1 MGRDY
6 RHIVTGMSGEARIGS
21 DDETSTI
28 DASPPSDESD
38 SNEVVEQ
45 VVAGSEATSKASE
58 QPKLRYMMSLILNF
72 LDVPGHV
79 LLIEGAPGT
88 GKTSLALEILN
99 QMENTHKV
107 YASSRVSPAR
117 LRQDIPWIDEV
128 VDSMSG
134 RTARAAWLD
143 ELHDIRSTEPD
154 GILNRVLR
162 LKHSKRKAVLVL
174 DSWEGAVRNTKE
186 EGRNMLESALLSEL
200 DESGVSVVIVTETEK
215 HDHLDYLVDGIAS
228 LSQSEMEGRRT
239 RLLELKKLRGFNIS
253 TLSGLFTLDRGRF
266 TLLPHGPN
274 NGVSHTQE
282 RLNPIP
288 HSEKYYSTGIQDLD
302 RILGGGVERSTL
314 LLIDV
319 DSNVPPRWMKLL
331 LNIMRANFVNQGG
344 ACFILP
350 TGGYSSDNVA
360 TALRPLVG
368 EAAMNERVRIAAYS
382 RNSSPK
388 EWKVQLSG
396 QLQEDVRTFTESWA
410 PLAKNP
416 AGTIVS
422 VNLDRLAAVYGDDS
436 ALPGFTE
443 IGEGLRDGG
452 AVQICTSSI
461 LTKVR
466 QDTLRNADYHLKVQ
480 NEGGSFL
487 VYGIKPFTQ
496 EYAVRTEFDEAYP
509 AITLIPIV

>member
-1 MGRDY
+1 
-6 RHIVTGMSGEARIGS
+6 MSGEVRTES
-21 DDETSTI
+21 DDETATT
-28 DASPPSDESD
+28 DAFLESEGSD

-45 VVAGSEATSKASE
+45 VIVDSENSSSASE
-58 QPKLRYMMSLILNF
+58 QPQLRYMMSLILNF

-107 YASSRVSPAR
+107 YASSRVSPAK

-128 VDSMSG
+128 IDSMSG
-134 RTARAAWLD
+134 RSARASWVD
-143 ELHDIRSTEPD
+143 ELEDIRSSEPD
-154 GILNRVLR
+154 NILNKVLR

-174 DSWEGAVRNTKE
+174 DSWEGAVRNAKE
-186 EGRNMLESALLSEL
+186 EGRSMLESSLLSEL
-200 DESGVSVVIVTETEK
+200 DESGVSVVIVMETEK
-215 HDHLDYLVDGIAS
+215 HDHLGYLVDGIAS
-228 LSQSEMEGRRT
+228 LSQSEVEGRRT
-239 RLLELKKLRGFNIS
+239 RLLELKKLRGFEVS
-253 TLSGLFTLDRGRF
+253 ALRGFFTLDKGRF
-266 TLLPHGPN
+266 TLLPQGPDDN
-274 NGVSHTQE
+274 YSHTQE
-282 RLNPIP
+282 PLTPIP
-288 HSEKYYSTGIQDLD
+288 HNEKYYSTGVQDLD
-302 RILGGGVERSTL
+302 LILGGGVERSTL

-344 ACFILP
+344 TCFILP
-350 TGGYSSDNVA
+350 TGGYSSDNIA
-360 TALRPLVG
+360 KSLRPFVSE
-368 EAAMNERVRIAAYS
+368 EAMKERVRIAAYN

-388 EWKVQLSG
+388 EWKVPLSG
-396 QLQEDVRTFTESWA
+396 QLQEDVRTFARTWA
-410 PLAKNP
+410 PLSKNK

-422 VNLDRLAAVYGDDS
+422 LDLDRLATVYGDDY

-443 IGEGLRDGG
+443 IGEELRD
-452 AVQICTSSI
+452 AEALQICTSSI
-461 LTKVR
+461 PTKVR

-496 EYAVRTEFDEAYP
+496 EYAVRAEFDKGYP